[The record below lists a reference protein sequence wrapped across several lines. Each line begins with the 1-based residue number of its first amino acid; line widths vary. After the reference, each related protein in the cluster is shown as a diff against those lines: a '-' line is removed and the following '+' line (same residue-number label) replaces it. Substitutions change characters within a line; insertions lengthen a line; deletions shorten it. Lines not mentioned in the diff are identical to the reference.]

1 MNSNTVKNVGAA
13 ITAAAAVPTKKVLSA
28 GQILK
33 YFLYF
38 IVIGAIVGLIIYGIF
53 SLIDTINK
61 GNSTRSTPENNAVIK
76 LKQIKRFEPIY
87 MQRDKIP
94 AYQMATAGI
103 KSANIPPLSEDQLAL
118 INYDIMTAN
127 YAGYV
132 GPNINGVF
140 AEDDAIRI
148 AMRAGC
154 RAFVLHIDYVD
165 NQPDIPVLIVR
176 NAGGDKVS
184 NNTGNIRRVSQAISS
199 YMPRG
204 SASDPII
211 VILFFHRLPDKNPY
225 SAVSLKF
232 MSLVAEGLEPLK
244 DKHLGMTADGDYRR
258 QAQADM
264 LFLRNRSEYDG
275 KVIVLCNVDTS
286 GFRNQ
291 KVLPS
296 VKPSQDLDLWT
307 HIRIYRDTSER
318 LGLTTAPEDIKAVA
332 SLVETPEYF
341 TNLPDDRVAKQ
352 VANSKVR
359 WTIAMHNSLGPTPS
373 AKTMKTLLDERGISS
388 LPINVFDDD
397 AATLSKTVLSNE
409 FFGTSGYRPKV
420 VAMRYNKPK
429 PVKLTMPNKQL
440 DARGGIIPT
449 PTTGLLG

>member
-1 MNSNTVKNVGAA
+1 MNSNVVKAVT
-13 ITAAAAVPTKKVLSA
+13 TAAVAATVPTKRVLSA
-28 GQILK
+28 GQVLK

-38 IVIGAIVGLIIYGIF
+38 IIIAAIIGLIIYGII
-53 SLIDTINK
+53 SLVNTINK
-61 GNSTRSTPENNAVIK
+61 GNSTRATPENNAIIK
-76 LKQIKRFEPIY
+76 EKQIKKFEPIY
-87 MQRDKIP
+87 MQRDKLP
-94 AYQMATAGI
+94 AFQMATAGL
-103 KSANIPPLSEDQLAL
+103 KSHNIPPLNEEQLAL
-118 INYDIMTAN
+118 INYNILTAN

-132 GPNINGVF
+132 GPNTNGVF

-165 NQPDIPVLIVR
+165 SDPNVPVLVVR
-176 NAGGDKVS
+176 NAGGDKIS
-184 NNTGNIRRVSQAISS
+184 NNTGNIRRVAQAINN

-225 SAVSLKF
+225 SATSLKF
-232 MSLVAEGLEPLK
+232 MSLVAESLEPLK

-275 KVIVLCNVDTS
+275 KVIVLSNVDTS

-296 VKPSQDLDLWT
+296 LMPGQDLDLWT
-307 HIRIYRDTSER
+307 HVRIYREVSER
-318 LGLTTAPEDIKAVA
+318 LGITTAPEDIKTVA

-359 WTIAMHNSLGPTPS
+359 WTIAMHNSLGPAYLP
-373 AKTMKTLLDERGISS
+373 KTMKTLLDERGISS
-388 LPINVFDDD
+388 LPVNVFDDD
-397 AATLSKTVLSNE
+397 MSKTILSNE
-409 FFGTSGYRPKV
+409 FFGNSGYRPKV
-420 VAMRYNKPK
+420 EAMRYNKPN
-429 PVKLTMPNKQL
+429 PVKLAMPNKQL
-440 DARGGIIPT
+440 DAKGGIIPM
-449 PTTGLLG
+449 PSTGLLG